1 MTSGESVISHLSFS
15 EVAEAIRA
23 LPEAGWV
30 RLRKIAGAF
39 CRNKPLDPADLL
51 QEAFVRVLGDRQCP
65 RHVDV
70 IRFLAET
77 MRSIVSDGAKGQ
89 KRRDARARGAPP
101 DLRLVP
107 ATGEGLAEPED
118 DTPSIEDQL
127 ASHQEAVRIRAAI
140 VALFADDVQAQ
151 VIAEGMMEEMDG
163 EELRALTELD
173 TKAFASKRRLVRRRI
188 DKAHPNGWKP

>member
-1 MTSGESVISHLSFS
+1 MTPGEPAISHLSSS
-15 EVAEAIRA
+15 EVAAAIRA
-23 LPEAGWV
+23 LPEAGWI

-39 CRNKPLDPADLL
+39 CRNKPLDPDDLL

-89 KRRDARARGAPP
+89 KRRDARRAPP

-107 ATGEGLAEPED
+107 MTGESLAEPED
-118 DTPSIEDQL
+118 DIPSIDDQL
-127 ASHQEAVRIRAAI
+127 ASHREAVRIRAAI
-140 VALFADDVQAQ
+140 VALFADDARAQ

-188 DKAHPNGWKP
+188 GKAYPNGWKP